1 MNTGLMQMRYMSVGN
16 GWIGISSDVMYYP
29 NSAFLFITTDNGIDT
44 DIVGFYVDDCGISL
58 VPNVH
63 VFETKIRV

>member
-16 GWIGISSDVMYYP
+16 GWIGISSDVMYY
-29 NSAFLFITTDNGIDT
+29 LLYITTDNGIDT